1 MRKRLPA
8 ALVAVG
14 ALTLAACGDDDGDST
29 DTTVATTEAASDDEM
44 SEDEMSEDDMS
55 EDDMSED
62 DMSEDDMSEDD
73 MSEDDMSEDDMS
85 EDDMS
90 EDDMSEDDMSEDD
103 MSEDDMSEDDM
114 SEDDMSDM
122 SEDEM
127 AEADGT
133 VVDVAVAR
141 DDLTTLVAALQATGL
156 DAALAEA
163 GPFTIFAPTDAAFE
177 AYLGEMGLT
186 ADDVLADTAGTTLL
200 LQGHVVAVAD
210 DSSMVASMTDTPFI
224 TLAGTELPVTVD
236 GDTVTIGGATIVETD
251 LFGTNGVIHIID
263 AVLEPA

>member
-1 MRKRLPA
+1 
-8 ALVAVG
+8 
-14 ALTLAACGDDDGDST
+14 
-29 DTTVATTEAASDDEM
+29 
-44 SEDEMSEDDMS
+44 DMS

-90 EDDMSEDDMSEDD
+90 ED
-103 MSEDDMSEDDM
+103 
-114 SEDDMSDM
+114 
-122 SEDEM
+122 EM

-133 VVDVAVAR
+133 VVDIAVAR
-141 DDLTTLVAALQATGL
+141 DDLTVLVAALQATGL
-156 DAALAEA
+156 DAALAED
-163 GPFTIFAPTDAAFE
+163 GPFTIFAPTDEAFE

-186 ADDVLADTAGTTLL
+186 ADDVLADVDGTAVL

-210 DSSMVASMTDTPFI
+210 DASMVASMTDTPFI

-236 GDTVTIGGATIVETD
+236 GDTVTIGGATIIETD

-263 AVLEPA
+263 TVLEPA

>member
-29 DTTVATTEAASDDEM
+29 DTTVATTEAASGDEMSEDEMSEDDMSEDEMSEDEM

-62 DMSEDDMSEDD
+62 
-73 MSEDDMSEDDMS
+73 
-85 EDDMS
+85 
-90 EDDMSEDDMSEDD
+90 
-103 MSEDDMSEDDM
+103 
-114 SEDDMSDM
+114 
-122 SEDEM
+122 EM

-133 VVDVAVAR
+133 VVDIAVAR
-141 DDLTTLVAALQATGL
+141 DDLTVLVAALQATGL

-186 ADDVLADTAGTTLL
+186 ADDVLADVDATAVL

-210 DSSMVASMTDTPFI
+210 DASMVASMTDTPFV

-236 GDTVTIGGATIVETD
+236 GDTVTIGGATIIETD

-263 AVLEPA
+263 TVLEPA